1 MKSVTL
7 EKRIYA
13 LLWACVVFFSV
24 YYIYANCLRYF
35 VFAEKNYHFDFFWTR
50 KYWLFIHILFGIS
63 ATITSPFQFISYL
76 RTHFLKTHKILGKI
90 YVYSIIV
97 SSITSF
103 YLCATTPENLWY
115 ALGLGGFTFAWLITA
130 VMGMLCA
137 MKGKIDQHKAWMVR
151 SFVVTA
157 GFSIS
162 RLLEDMIV
170 HADAAVARVE
180 RLTVLSWISW
190 IIPLLITEWILIKK
204 RNSIQVQ
211 AKTLSVLANQV
222 TD

>member
-1 MKSVTL
+1 M
-7 EKRIYA
+7 
-13 LLWACVVFFSV
+13 
-24 YYIYANCLRYF
+24 
-35 VFAEKNYHFDFFWTR
+35 
-50 KYWLFIHILFGIS
+50 S
-63 ATITSPFQFISYL
+63 ATIASPFQFISYL

-130 VMGMLCA
+130 VKGMLCA

-204 RNSIQVQ
+204 ETVYKFRQKPLVFLQ
-211 AKTLSVLANQV
+211 TK
-222 TD
+222 